1 MRISDWSSDVCSS
14 DLYAGLAGRA
24 EIGRHAA
31 RAHRAFEA
39 EGRVHLADRAIG
51 ADREQALARA
61 PLAVAD
67 RAVGARIADV
77 RERAAVAPGRFDQ
90 CRHVAAAGVEGGGG
104 GDTGPDTE
112 SAQGRKK

>member
-67 RAVGARIADV
+67 RNVGARIADGV
-77 RERAAVAPGRFDQ
+77 ERAAVAHGRFDQ
-90 CRHVAAAGVEGGGG
+90 FRLLHPPARI
-104 GDTGPDTE
+104 
-112 SAQGRKK
+112 GRGAWR